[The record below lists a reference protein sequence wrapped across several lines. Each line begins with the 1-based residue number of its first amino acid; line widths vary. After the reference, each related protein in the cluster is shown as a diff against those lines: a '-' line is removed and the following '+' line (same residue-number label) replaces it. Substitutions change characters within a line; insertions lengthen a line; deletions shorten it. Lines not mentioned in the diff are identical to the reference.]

1 MLSFR
6 LLLLSVL
13 PPQVEGEG
21 IYFGEVCLRLARA
34 IPGWDGSQKD
44 NTTLYHNINS
54 QILTLAEKGVVIA
67 EFDKSG
73 NANRYRRAAFL
84 D

>member
-1 MLSFR
+1 MLNFK

-13 PPQVEGEG
+13 PPEGEGEG
-21 IYFGEVCLRLARA
+21 IYFGEVCTRLANA
-34 IPGWDGSQKD
+34 IPGWDGSLKA
-44 NTTLYHNINS
+44 NATLYHNING
-54 QILTLAEKGVVIA
+54 QILSLAEKGAIIA

-73 NANRYRRAAFL
+73 NANRYWRAAFL